1 MAAWRLG
8 TAVSA
13 SPVAEEAGKLA
24 EALVEWARER
34 GGAIGGQAGG
44 HPGGHVGGHVDGH
57 VGGSAECTLCPV
69 CQLIALGRS
78 ASPEIFEHLAAAATS
93 LLAAAGALASQQQ
106 APVPRAPVQHID
118 LDLG

>member
-1 MAAWRLG
+1 M
-8 TAVSA
+8 SA
-13 SPVAEEAGKLA
+13 SPVAEEAGKLV
-24 EALVEWARER
+24 EALVEWVRER

-44 HPGGHVGGHVDGH
+44 HLGGH

-69 CQLIALGRS
+69 CQLIALARS

>member
-1 MAAWRLG
+1 M
-8 TAVSA
+8 SA

-24 EALVEWARER
+24 EALVEWVRER

-44 HPGGHVGGHVDGH
+44 HVGGH

-69 CQLIALGRS
+69 CQLIVLARS

-93 LLAAAGALASQQQ
+93 LLAAAGSLASQQQ

>member
-1 MAAWRLG
+1 M
-8 TAVSA
+8 SA

-24 EALVEWARER
+24 EALVEWVRER
-34 GGAIGGQAGG
+34 GGAIGGQAS
-44 HPGGHVGGHVDGH
+44 GHVGGH

-69 CQLIALGRS
+69 CQLIALARS

>member
-1 MAAWRLG
+1 M
-8 TAVSA
+8 SA

-24 EALVEWARER
+24 EALVEWVRER

-44 HPGGHVGGHVDGH
+44 HPGGQAGGHVGGHI
-57 VGGSAECTLCPV
+57 GGSAECTLCPV
-69 CQLIALGRS
+69 CQLIALARS

>member
-1 MAAWRLG
+1 
-8 TAVSA
+8 VSA

-24 EALVEWARER
+24 EALVEWVRER

-44 HPGGHVGGHVDGH
+44 HSGGQAGGGH

-69 CQLIALGRS
+69 CQLIALARS

>member
-1 MAAWRLG
+1 M
-8 TAVSA
+8 SA

-24 EALVEWARER
+24 EALVEWVRER

-44 HPGGHVGGHVDGH
+44 HSGGQAGGGH

-69 CQLIALGRS
+69 CQLIALARS

>member
-1 MAAWRLG
+1 M
-8 TAVSA
+8 SA

-24 EALVEWARER
+24 EALVEWVRER

-44 HPGGHVGGHVDGH
+44 HPGGQAGGHVGGHI
-57 VGGSAECTLCPV
+57 GGSAECKVCPV
-69 CQLIALGRS
+69 CQLIALARS

>member
-1 MAAWRLG
+1 
-8 TAVSA
+8 VSA

-24 EALVEWARER
+24 EALVEWVRER

-44 HPGGHVGGHVDGH
+44 HPGGHVGGH

>member
-1 MAAWRLG
+1 
-8 TAVSA
+8 VSA

-24 EALVEWARER
+24 EALVEWVRER
-34 GGAIGGQAGG
+34 CGAIGGQAGG
-44 HPGGHVGGHVDGH
+44 HPGGQAGGHVGGHI
-57 VGGSAECTLCPV
+57 GGSAECTVCPV
-69 CQLIALGRS
+69 CQLIALARS

>member
-1 MAAWRLG
+1 M
-8 TAVSA
+8 SA

-24 EALVEWARER
+24 EALVEWVRER
-34 GGAIGGQAGG
+34 GGAIGGQAG
-44 HPGGHVGGHVDGH
+44 GH